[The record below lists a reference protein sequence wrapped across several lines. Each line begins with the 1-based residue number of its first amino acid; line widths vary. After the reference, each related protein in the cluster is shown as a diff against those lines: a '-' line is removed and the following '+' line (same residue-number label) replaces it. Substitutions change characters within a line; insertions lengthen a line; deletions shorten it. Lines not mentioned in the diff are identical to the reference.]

1 MINHLVSKAFGAFA
15 NTKFA
20 KPIQNLINKSYAKMF
35 KIDFSEFKSPSEY
48 ESLTALFTRTLENCR
63 ELDDGFISP
72 CDGEVLYCGEGFEGQ
87 AFSIKNHTYNP
98 KELLSSACNEGELG
112 GGFDYANLYLSPRD
126 YHNFHAPCDF
136 ELLSA
141 VYESG
146 ELHSVAPKYLA
157 KISNLYAK
165 NERVILRCKSGQKL
179 FWLVFV
185 GALNVGKIK
194 IFCDER
200 IQTNANLGPS
210 VYEYENKHFSKG
222 EHLGCFELGSSIIII
237 AQKGFLDFKL
247 SQEQKI
253 KFSQK
258 IADIKI

>member
-1 MINHLVSKAFGAFA
+1 MINNIISRAFGSFA
-15 NTKFA
+15 SIKFP
-20 KPIQNLINKSYAKMF
+20 KTIQNIINKSYAKIF
-35 KIDFSEFKSPSEY
+35 GIDFSEFRDCGEY
-48 ESLTALFTRTLENCR
+48 ESLTALFTRTLKIPR
-63 ELDDGFISP
+63 KLDDGFISP
-72 CDGEVLYCGEGFEGQ
+72 CDGLVLYCGKGFEGQ
-87 AFSIKNHTYNP
+87 AFSIKNHTYSP
-98 KELLSSACNEGELG
+98 KELLSSACDESELD

-146 ELHSVAPKYLA
+146 ELYSVAPKYLA

-165 NERVILRCKSGQKL
+165 NERVILRCKSGEKL

-200 IQTNANLGPS
+200 IQTNANLGSS
-210 VYEYENKHFSKG
+210 VYKYENKHFSKG
-222 EHLGCFELGSSIIII
+222 EPLGCFELGSSIVII
-237 AQKGFLDFKL
+237 AQKGLLNFNI
-247 SQEQKI
+247 QENQKV

-258 IADIKI
+258 IADIK